1 MMKPWIRVTVIS
13 AVCAA
18 FTFPISLAAD
28 DTVTP
33 VPTSKTSVSTYAA
46 YHLLVQG
53 RAVDTSDLP
62 APAHNKDGVVM
73 VPLRRTA
80 EALGYTVMWDKD
92 TNQTR
97 LDMSIAYMY
106 FSPGMKD
113 YERMG
118 KLKVININHIYEFGA
133 PPELIEGV
141 LYVPAEVFTAF
152 YNDVSIAGNEV
163 TILPQVSYTTMG

>member
-1 MMKPWIRVTVIS
+1 MKGWLSRILVS
-13 AVCAA
+13 A
-18 FTFPISLAAD
+18 SLCMIPVAGMAAD
-28 DTVTP
+28 STP
-33 VPTSKTSVSTYAA
+33 VTGSTTSVATYAA

-80 EALGYTVMWDKD
+80 EALGYTVAWDQNTK
-92 TNQTR
+92 QTKV
-97 LDMSIAYMY
+97 DMSIAYMY
-106 FSPGMKD
+106 FAPKMKD
-113 YERMG
+113 YERIG
-118 KLKVININHIYEFGA
+118 KLRNININHMYEFGA
-133 PPELIEGV
+133 SPELIEGV

-163 TILPQVSYTTMG
+163 SILPQVSYTTMG